1 MSVIAP
7 FGVPRK
13 TTETTTLNGTHILKG
28 TQIFAN
34 FLNPYRWFNQNR
46 KIFDPNSKQS
56 YTPFLAQIRV
66 CPGKIL
72 AELEL
77 FLFDYRLFR
86 DFQVEP
92 VKGQK
97 LQSFD
102 GELGIILCPKPFKV
116 FFTPRKNDKADS
128 IDKENFQI
136 AFRVII
142 MLYFIQNIKARTSK

>member
-46 KIFDPNSKQS
+46 KIFDPSSKQS

-116 FFTPRKNDKADS
+116 FSHPEKMIKQIQLIRKT
-128 IDKENFQI
+128 
-136 AFRVII
+136 FR
-142 MLYFIQNIKARTSK
+142 LPLEL

>member
-116 FFTPRKNDKADS
+116 FSHPEKMIKQIQLIRKT
-128 IDKENFQI
+128 
-136 AFRVII
+136 FR
-142 MLYFIQNIKARTSK
+142 LLLEL